1 MIDRSVRRDW
11 YVFILSVNNRKE
23 RRHPMRRPLIAT
35 LLVVG
40 LVATACGGDD
50 DDSSG
55 SADGCDNTITD
66 GVLTIATGEPA

>member
-1 MIDRSVRRDW
+1 MIDRSARRDW
-11 YVFILSVNNRKE
+11 YVFILSVNNWKE
-23 RRHPMRRPLIAT
+23 RRHPMRRSLIAT

-66 GVLTIATGEPA
+66 G